1 MVFRVALTYPNGR
14 THEAVLDRAEAL
26 NPGTVFEMY
35 GRRWR
40 VDGLISGRH
49 SDKRG
54 YIDPTDDSTQYA
66 CVYVP

>member
-26 NPGTVFEMY
+26 YPGTVFEMY

-40 VDGLISGRH
+40 VDGLINDRR
-49 SDKRG
+49 SDQRRD
-54 YIDPTDDSTQYA
+54 IDPADDSTRYA
-66 CVYVP
+66 CVNVR